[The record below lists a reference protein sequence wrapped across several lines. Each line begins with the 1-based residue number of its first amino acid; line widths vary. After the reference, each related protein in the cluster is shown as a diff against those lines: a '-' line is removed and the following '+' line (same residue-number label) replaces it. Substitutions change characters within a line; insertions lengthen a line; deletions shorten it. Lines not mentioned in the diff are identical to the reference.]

1 MHELSLA
8 ESALQIVEEAARTQH
23 FTGVRVVWLEVG
35 SLAGVE
41 PDALRFCFE
50 AVADGTVA
58 QGAQLEI
65 VAAPGSGACADCGSV
80 HPVSGL
86 LDACPACGGYA
97 VRVTGGTGMRVKEL
111 DVV

>member
-8 ESALQIVEEAARTQH
+8 ESAIQIIEDAARAQQ
-23 FTGVRVVWLEVG
+23 FKRVRVVWLEVG

-50 AVADGTVA
+50 AVAEGTVA

-65 VAAPGSGACADCGSV
+65 VDVPGSGACADCGSV
-80 HPVSGL
+80 HPVSNF
-86 LDACPACGGYA
+86 LDACPACGAYA